1 MSMLEE
7 LMAQAGGLDLAAIGA
22 KVGLSPEQV
31 QSAAGALLPK
41 IADPAVDNDAAT
53 AEVAASHGFDISQLQ
68 SLVPALVAAASSGG
82 QGGQGGVLGSLISG
96 LGGAGGAGGIMGS
109 LSGALDRDGDGNPVN
124 DILGMF
130 GKK

>member
-1 MSMLEE
+1 MSMLED

-22 KVGLSPEQV
+22 KVGLTPEQV

-41 IADPAVDNDAAT
+41 IADPAVDNASAT
-53 AEVAASHGFDISQLQ
+53 AEVAAAQGFDLSQLQ

-82 QGGQGGVLGSLISG
+82 GGQGGVLGSLISG
-96 LGGAGGAGGIMGS
+96 LGGQGGAGGIMGS